1 MHRIGPF
8 VAGPRAARPTRPAPS
23 PAATSQTPPTPPYGD
38 APVPP
43 PGTGPTADLTPGRRM
58 AQALTREFGT
68 TYYWGT
74 AFLPAHRR
82 EDVYAIYALCRL
94 ADDIVD
100 EPDGPDRIGL
110 TVAPTAGPQERL
122 AAFVARFF
130 RAWETRWDAH
140 PLMAVIVD
148 TAHRLALPRD
158 CFERFFGAMALDLT
172 RTTWSSW
179 EELRD
184 GYMEGSAAVIGEMML
199 PVLEPTSP
207 AAKPAARA
215 LGLAFQLTNFIRDVG
230 EDLDRGRVYL
240 PADELA
246 AHGADPWLRRV
257 TPEWRRFLAAQIA
270 RNRELYRDAE
280 QGLAMLPPTSA
291 RCVGAALAMYSA
303 ILARIERADY
313 DVFAGRIRVP
323 SAAKVALAARVLAA
337 GTGEAAAPYEPRI
350 PVRRVP
356 RPPAAELSSTWRQAA
371 VPRIERALAAATRRD
386 PGGWYVVGAS
396 PDLSAGTSLVRTV
409 AGREVALWRTADG
422 TLRAGPGACPHMGAS
437 LAGCAVLGEDVVCR
451 WHGLRLPGEWPGAW
465 PLLPAY
471 DDGVLM
477 WIRLEQ
483 PGETPTER
491 PVLPAR
497 PDPQR
502 ALAAVYTHAARCEP
516 QDILANRLDPWHGAW
531 FHPYAF
537 SHLEVDEHASTDEC
551 LVTDVTFRLDRTWG
565 VPVRAEFTCPDAR
578 TIVMTI
584 VAGEGAGSV
593 VETHAT
599 PMGPDASGLP
609 RTVMTE
615 ATVACSDRTGF
626 RVARGVAPLV
636 SPLVRRTQGRL
647 WVDDIAYAERRYLV
661 RTGRIG

>member
-1 MHRIGPF
+1 
-8 VAGPRAARPTRPAPS
+8 
-23 PAATSQTPPTPPYGD
+23 
-38 APVPP
+38 
-43 PGTGPTADLTPGRRM
+43 
-58 AQALTREFGT
+58 
-68 TYYWGT
+68 
-74 AFLPAHRR
+74 
-82 EDVYAIYALCRL
+82 
-94 ADDIVD
+94 
-100 EPDGPDRIGL
+100 
-110 TVAPTAGPQERL
+110 
-122 AAFVARFF
+122 
-130 RAWETRWDAH
+130 
-140 PLMAVIVD
+140 
-148 TAHRLALPRD
+148 
-158 CFERFFGAMALDLT
+158 
-172 RTTWSSW
+172 
-179 EELRD
+179 
-184 GYMEGSAAVIGEMML
+184 
-199 PVLEPTSP
+199 
-207 AAKPAARA
+207 
-215 LGLAFQLTNFIRDVG
+215 
-230 EDLDRGRVYL
+230 
-240 PADELA
+240 
-246 AHGADPWLRRV
+246 
-257 TPEWRRFLAAQIA
+257 
-270 RNRELYRDAE
+270 
-280 QGLAMLPPTSA
+280 
-291 RCVGAALAMYSA
+291 
-303 ILARIERADY
+303 
-313 DVFAGRIRVP
+313 
-323 SAAKVALAARVLAA
+323 
-337 GTGEAAAPYEPRI
+337 
-350 PVRRVP
+350 
-356 RPPAAELSSTWRQAA
+356 
-371 VPRIERALAAATRRD
+371 
-386 PGGWYVVGAS
+386 
-396 PDLSAGTSLVRTV
+396 
-409 AGREVALWRTADG
+409 
-422 TLRAGPGACPHMGAS
+422 MGAS
-437 LAGCAVLGEDVVCR
+437 LARCAVLGEDVVCR